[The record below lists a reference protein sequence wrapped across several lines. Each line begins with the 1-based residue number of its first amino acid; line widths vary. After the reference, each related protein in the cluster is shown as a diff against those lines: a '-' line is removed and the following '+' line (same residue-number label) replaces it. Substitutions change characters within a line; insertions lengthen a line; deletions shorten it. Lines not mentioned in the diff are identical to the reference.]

1 MAHTTTE
8 ADIEQPVTFLIINL
22 VEDGSASLGA
32 ASAIGWSAAGVTF
45 NRDRHSNVPQFP
57 QYVAGGSQPIPRV
70 QNYVTFTDPASVALT
85 MGRYINTSASHMNIL
100 QG

>member
-1 MAHTTTE
+1 M
-8 ADIEQPVTFLIINL
+8 
-22 VEDGSASLGA
+22 EDGSASLGA

-45 NRDRHSNVPQFP
+45 NRDRHSNVPRFP

-85 MGRYINTSASHMNIL
+85 TGRYINTSASHYEYPTRIGGQFETAMRTIA
-100 QG
+100 